1 MNMRK
6 LSVFNSI
13 TLDGYFTDQ
22 NNDMSWAHKNSDA
35 EFDSFVQGNAKSGGE
50 LLFGRVTYDMMSS
63 YWQSPAAM
71 ESNPIVA
78 TQMNDLP
85 KVVFSSSLVE
95 AKWNNTRIIRGD
107 IANEVRKLKS
117 ESGKEMVIFG
127 SGTIVSQLAQTGLID
142 HYNIVLIPIVLGA
155 GRTMFNGLREKLDL
169 KLTTSRAFKNGNVY
183 LSYESILAS
192 DN

>member
-1 MNMRK
+1 MRK

-22 NNDMSWAHKNSDA
+22 NNDMSWAHKNDDA
-35 EFDSFVQGNAKSGGE
+35 EFNSFVQENAKSGGE

-71 ESNPIVA
+71 ENNPTLA
-78 TQMNDLP
+78 KQMNDLP
-85 KVVFSSSLVE
+85 KVVFSSSLIE
-95 AKWNNTRIIRGD
+95 AKWNNTRIVKGD
-107 IANEVRKLKS
+107 IANEVRKLKN
-117 ESGKEMVIFG
+117 EPGKDMVIFG

-142 HYNIVLIPIVLGA
+142 QYQIVLIPIVLGA

-169 KLTTSRAFKNGNVY
+169 KLKTTRAFKNGNVF
-183 LSYESILAS
+183 LSYDSLLAS
-192 DN
+192 EN